1 MVADKN
7 THKGN
12 LQRMSSARFRLH
24 NDDDIGERKSNSA
37 VLPRRVQS
45 EQDTFAEIE
54 MEERMELRNELAY
67 PFGFFSPPSPSSSSS
82 SEDDDVD
89 DVSHISFSMD

>member
-1 MVADKN
+1 
-7 THKGN
+7 
-12 LQRMSSARFRLH
+12 MSSARFRLH
-24 NDDDIGERKSNSA
+24 NDDIGERKSNSA

-54 MEERMELRNELAY
+54 MEERMELRNEFAY

-82 SEDDDVD
+82 SEDHDDA
-89 DVSHISFSMD
+89 VSHISFSMD